1 MGLDIRGAIKLLR
14 NKEIKIYITLL
25 TSVWIIGTVAC
36 FFIDIIA
43 GIIAFS
49 ALFLMII
56 ISLLFTKWRY
66 KQIEELSQYLKRI
79 ASGEYSLDI
88 RDNDEGELSILKS
101 EIYKVTVT
109 LYEQA
114 ELLKKDKLFLSDSI
128 SDISHQLKTPI
139 TSMFVMTD
147 LIRDESLPQDKRVEF
162 TQNIRSQLERLQ
174 WLVASL
180 LKLSK
185 IDAGTIEFRKE
196 NLNVKELIGKATEH
210 LLIPMEIKEQILE
223 ISGDEHTQ
231 FIGDFNWSS
240 EAVTNIIKNCIEHT
254 PCGGK
259 IGINFSETSVYTM
272 MKIFDNGEGIDKDDL
287 PHIFNRF
294 YKGKNARNDSIGI
307 GLSMSKSIL
316 ENQGGIIEVT
326 SEKDKGTQF
335 TIKIYKSVV

>member
-1 MGLDIRGAIKLLR
+1 M
-14 NKEIKIYITLL
+14 TLL
-25 TSVWIIGTVAC
+25 ISVLIIGSIAC
-36 FFIDIIA
+36 FFVDPIA
-43 GIIAFS
+43 GIIAS
-49 ALFLMII
+49 LVLILVMI
-56 ISLLFTKWRY
+56 ISLIFTKWRY

-114 ELLKKDKLFLSDSI
+114 ELLKKDKLFLANSI

-147 LIRDESLPQDKRVEF
+147 LISDESLPQDKRVEF

-174 WLVASL
+174 WLVTSL

-185 IDAGTIEFRKE
+185 IDAGTIEFKKE
-196 NLNVKELIGKATEH
+196 NVNVKDLINRSIEH
-210 LLIPMEIKEQILE
+210 LLIPMEIKEQTLE
-223 ISGDEHTQ
+223 ISGDAHTI

-240 EAVTNIIKNCIEHT
+240 EAVTNIIKNCIEHN
-254 PCGGK
+254 PCGGI
-259 IGINFSETSVYTM
+259 IGIHFAETSIYTVI
-272 MKIFDNGEGIDKDDL
+272 KIYDNGEGIHKDDL

-294 YKGKNARNDSIGI
+294 YKGKNAHNDSIGI
-307 GLSMSKSIL
+307 GLAMSKSIFQ
-316 ENQGGIIEVT
+316 NQGGMIEVF
-326 SEKDKGTQF
+326 SEKGKGTQF
-335 TIKIYKSVV
+335 TIKFYKGIV